1 MSENMTD
8 VFGYGRSPISRSQRM
23 AWIRQLRHQ
32 RRSSAHLVDH
42 VSWTSS
48 FHEHLPFRDI
58 FLLLL
63 EASPKTFRS
72 ADSTSSI
79 LNCELQ
85 ALSFV
90 QDFLLNPTCG
100 LLWAHVQNPHVDDI
114 LWKVQSHRRDQPLLI
129 VRI

>member
-1 MSENMTD
+1 M
-8 VFGYGRSPISRSQRM
+8 
-23 AWIRQLRHQ
+23 
-32 RRSSAHLVDH
+32 SSATAVAQSHAASAWRGFASFGTRDALRH
-42 VSWTSS
+42 VSWTTSRG
-48 FHEHLPFRDI
+48 HLPFRDI

-85 ALSFV
+85 ILSSV
-90 QDFLLNPTCG
+90 QDLLLNPTCG